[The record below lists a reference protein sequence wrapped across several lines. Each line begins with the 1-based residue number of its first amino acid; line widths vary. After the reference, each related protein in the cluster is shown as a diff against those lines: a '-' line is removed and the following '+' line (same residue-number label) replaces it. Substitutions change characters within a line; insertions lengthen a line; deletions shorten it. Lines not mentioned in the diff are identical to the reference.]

1 MQGFLAV
8 PIRRLPCH
16 EPYMRLIQSTLRRG
30 LLMAVALVWSGC
42 YLGPPNLAAVVA
54 ERPADTVISPVAE
67 AGFDFAQ
74 GYILEGTENSPT
86 PIKMGYHSLNAEAGF
101 VLVGDYVFVAPYYLD
116 QTYFFPA
123 VAGGVK
129 YKRAYAS
136 LSINSIGNSGQDR
149 EPVDW
154 GWQGGVRVDDRVTL
168 VADGHQLVFHDYDS
182 PPARFI
188 LVPGDHHRT
197 WAYRLT
203 ASLLVKRMGAN
214 LNPSVFYV
222 PEKKRIG
229 FGAGISGLGF

>member
-1 MQGFLAV
+1 
-8 PIRRLPCH
+8 
-16 EPYMRLIQSTLRRG
+16 
-30 LLMAVALVWSGC
+30 
-42 YLGPPNLAAVVA
+42 VVA
-54 ERPADTVISPVAE
+54 ERPADSIISPVAE

-74 GYILEGTENSPT
+74 GYILEGTENAST
-86 PIKMGYHSLNAEAGF
+86 PIKMGYHSLNAMAGF

-129 YKRAYAS
+129 YRRVYAS
-136 LSINSIGNSGQDR
+136 FSINSIGNSGQDR

-154 GWQGGVRVDDRVTL
+154 GWQGGVRVDDRITL
-168 VADGHQLVFHDYDS
+168 VADGHQLMFHDYDS

-188 LVPGDHHRT
+188 VVPGDNHRT

-203 ASLLVKRMGAN
+203 VSILVKDIGAN